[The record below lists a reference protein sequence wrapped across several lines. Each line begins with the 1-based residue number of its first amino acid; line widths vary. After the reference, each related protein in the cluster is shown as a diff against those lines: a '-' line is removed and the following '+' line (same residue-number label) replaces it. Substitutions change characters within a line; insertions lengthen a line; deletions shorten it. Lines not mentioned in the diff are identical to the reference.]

1 MYLRK
6 PVYLNTCWLSF
17 MCSIKTSVK
26 IRAFVNGPY
35 QNHKV
40 DQPTRMSMITD
51 RVHEILVN
59 IEVL

>member
-17 MCSIKTSVK
+17 MCSTKTSVK

-40 DQPTRMSMITD
+40 DQNPN
-51 RVHEILVN
+51 VN
-59 IEVL
+59 DHR